1 MGYEIKIIVAEK
13 YDMVTELEGK
23 DYTYCEKITDYNYC
37 VDYDFADFIKS
48 YPFSNCYTYL
58 GNGEEVYKDPYGDEL
73 RIVPIEDMIAY
84 LKEHADY
91 GYRRF
96 GPLLRMLE
104 AFRDEKLHFRELVV
118 LTYGY

>member
-37 VDYDFADFIKS
+37 VDYDFAEFIKT

-58 GNGEEVYKDPYGDEL
+58 GNGGEVYKDPYGDEL
-73 RIVPIEDMIAY
+73 RIVPIEDMIDY
-84 LKEHADY
+84 LKKHPDFN
-91 GYRRF
+91 YRRF